1 MKDFESMDS
10 DYITANYFKDVKPK
24 LLNNILIVQEPD
36 CDTDLVPRNLTLQ
49 RGADNVIAKIIVY
62 VSKNADKL
70 ERLYNCVA
78 DQIKEDEI
86 IFFLEY
92 NSGNNND
99 QILYVRFG
107 AEKLKNDLLGVSDTE
122 MSEIS
127 PLFDA
132 NLFRELIANGKIKT
146 RKTILGLLVKSFI
159 GIGSVIFAIPKAL
172 GWVSSQIG
180 KVISENLKIP
190 ERIWNSQSPD
200 YFLDEMNL
208 LKNLR
213 IDPSFMNGLNALIVN
228 DPTVAPIIL
237 LPVGGDLI
245 KQNLGVVDSLV
256 REYNIYIEERVEEW
270 EGLKEASGFYITEE
284 IAYLSGIWNGLVDF
298 VADIFNF
305 VGLVLET
312 TYDLIN
318 NFQSF
323 LNALRNLYESWHKFS
338 FREFFITSLKLKLDI
353 DKEVYKFLKSKN
365 PRAEYNFDKLA
376 YFSGYGIAF
385 LASLLVPGSEF
396 SQLASIA
403 KATKFIPKGF
413 LECLVQ
419 QSSKNIRGS
428 QAFISFI
435 NEIATFLAKKGNELY
450 TELKKIID
458 NIVKWFKGNKKE
470 FELPPENIV
479 NIQKMWDDFKYKDL
493 FDTPPKKPC
502 FLSGTI
508 VKTEK
513 GSQFIEGITIGQKI
527 YAYNFDK
534 KCSELKTVTQT
545 FTNRADM
552 YIRIITSN
560 GVIEATG
567 QHRFWIPDD
576 NKWLMANS
584 LSVGMRL
591 LTAKYELVTIQTL
604 EIITDSVKTYNLE
617 VDEHHNYF
625 VGIDEVLTHNKTRVS
640 LFASTELIDVEFYIF
655 KELNEPVYVGQTQQ
669 GIYVRAQQHEYEYKK
684 NPSKK
689 IWMKKRPALSHII
702 LNELSELEPPYKMTP
717 YEAAVTEL
725 YEINANGGTRK
736 NNKGLYNKQKPIGRK
751 KFDHFKEL
759 GIFNPCKFYV

>member
-1 MKDFESMDS
+1 MSLENLFSNNSGILNTDDLFPQSTSFPAFPNGANIGSTPSYIDQYVSQFVVMKDFESINS

-49 RGADNVIAKIIVY
+49 RGPNNVIAKIIVY

-70 ERLYNCVA
+70 ERLYDCVA
-78 DQIKEDEI
+78 DQVKEDEI
-86 IFFLEY
+86 IFFLQY
-92 NSGNNND
+92 NSENNND

-122 MSEIS
+122 LSEIS

-132 NLFRELIANGKIKT
+132 TLFRELIAYGKIKT
-146 RKTILGLLVKSFI
+146 KKTILGLLVKSFI
-159 GIGSVIFAIPKAL
+159 GIGSVIFAIPKVL

-200 YFLDEMNL
+200 YFLDEKNI

-213 IDPSFMNGLNALIVN
+213 IDPSFMNGLHELIGN
-228 DPTVAPIIL
+228 DPNVAPIMF

-256 REYNIYIEERVEEW
+256 REYNIYIEERVKEW
-270 EGLKEASGFYITEE
+270 EGLKDTAGFYITEE

-305 VGLVLET
+305 VGLVLQT
-312 TYDLIN
+312 PYDLIN

-323 LNALRNLYESWHKFS
+323 LNALRNLYGSWEKFS
-338 FREFFITSLKLKLDI
+338 FTEFFITSLRLKLDI

-435 NEIATFLAKKGNELY
+435 NEIATFLGKKGNELY
-450 TELKKIID
+450 TELKKNID
-458 NIVKWFKGNKKE
+458 NIVKWFEGNKKE
-470 FELPPENIV
+470 FEKALNEIPSLTTPELEWMATRRTSDLGGEILKVSQLRKLRTILREKGVQLIVEGDQKSITKLFKVVSIEGLRFDSLDDLLYFMHLKNYKGGFDAYNKQMILPKNATEIIV
-479 NIQKMWDDFKYKDL
+479 FHEMAHVKHFEEVGELTY
-493 FDTPPKKPC
+493 
-502 FLSGTI
+502 LSLSTLDKEMYVWEQI
-508 VKTEK
+508 FNNRRRWTEK
-513 GSQFIEGITIGQKI
+513 ELGEALWYI
-527 YAYNFDK
+527 N
-534 KCSELKTVTQT
+534 SELKK
-545 FTNRADM
+545 A
-552 YIRIITSN
+552 
-560 GVIEATG
+560 GVSDPI
-567 QHRFWIPDD
+567 
-576 NKWLMANS
+576 
-584 LSVGMRL
+584 
-591 LTAKYELVTIQTL
+591 
-604 EIITDSVKTYNLE
+604 
-617 VDEHHNYF
+617 
-625 VGIDEVLTHNKTRVS
+625 
-640 LFASTELIDVEFYIF
+640 
-655 KELNEPVYVGQTQQ
+655 
-669 GIYVRAQQHEYEYKK
+669 
-684 NPSKK
+684 K
-689 IWMKKRPALSHII
+689 IH
-702 LNELSELEPPYKMTP
+702 
-717 YEAAVTEL
+717 
-725 YEINANGGTRK
+725 
-736 NNKGLYNKQKPIGRK
+736 
-751 KFDHFKEL
+751 
-759 GIFNPCKFYV
+759 